1 MTLVK
6 SLATKILSGSKWHL
20 APAGR
25 TTCDYGVLATQSECA
40 SAVAALASVA
50 NRAPGQGIQVGW
62 VGNGGT
68 CNNNGWGRIPLGCS
82 AQTSFDWTAHYKQ
95 SGPNCNNGD
104 FQLVCTNSN
113 YAGSLCDQ
121 LLQQFHRFDEE
132 LSIQGKWQGG
142 SVTGVCRG
150 WGTNKVRSIVHY
162 NLYRYG
168 RSLNNVHSCR
178 IVPLYQFLSLQSMY
192 HIVDTF
198 MNKEQAANENAIINI
213 FGEFIGCA
221 VSTLIAC
228 LTCIF

>member
-1 MTLVK
+1 MAVTG
-6 SLATKILSGSKWHL
+6 KIPSG
-20 APAGR
+20 
-25 TTCDYGVLATQSECA
+25 Q
-40 SAVAALASVA
+40 
-50 NRAPGQGIQVGW
+50 NIQVGS
-62 VGNGGT
+62 GGS
-68 CNNNGWGRIPLGCS
+68 CNDGSWGRVPLNCS
-82 AQTSFDWTAHYKQ
+82 AQTGSWAAHFKT
-95 SGPNCNNGD
+95 SGVNCNTGY
-104 FQLVCTNSN
+104 QLVCSGASIFSAT
-113 YAGSLCDQ
+113 ATDVGVWFVVPGGLCDQ
-121 LLQQFHRFDEE
+121 LLQQFHRVDEE